1 MNRHARHL
9 LVLALP
15 AALLAA
21 GCAQQDTTRPTT
33 PAPAETTR
41 AGTSAPQ
48 PAQAPAPAAESTAK
62 KLPEKTGIPA
72 CDDYLASYKGCHRA
86 AGIYA
91 PDTIDEHYREMRD
104 TLLEESQDPA
114 KRSTLAA
121 RCVSL
126 AKLLKQALHGK
137 SCEPAQP
144 AEASSSR

>member
-9 LVLALP
+9 LVLVLP
-15 AALLAA
+15 TALLAA
-21 GCAQQDTTRPTT
+21 GCTQQDTTRPTT
-33 PAPAETTR
+33 PAPVETP
-41 AGTSAPQ
+41 TSTSQQQSTQTSTPTAT
-48 PAQAPAPAAESTAK
+48 STA

-91 PDTIDEHYREMRD
+91 PDTIDDHYREMRN

-126 AKLLKQALHGK
+126 SKLLKQALHGK

-144 AEASSSR
+144 AEASSSQ